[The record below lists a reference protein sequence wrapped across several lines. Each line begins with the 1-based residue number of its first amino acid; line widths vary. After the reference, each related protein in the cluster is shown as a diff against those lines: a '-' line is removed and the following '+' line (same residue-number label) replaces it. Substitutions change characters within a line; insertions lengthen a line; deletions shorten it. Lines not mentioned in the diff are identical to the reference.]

1 MNGVNMMLEPKKSS
15 SLNDCNMLLYSE
27 RMFLLKG
34 ILIVDDS
41 LFMRR
46 FLKNI
51 LIESNY
57 NEIIEAENGMQAIH
71 MYKIFSPEIVIMD
84 ITMPVLNGIDA
95 LKEII
100 NIDPKAKVIIC
111 SALGGQQ
118 IIIKEAIKIGAID
131 FVVKPHFHN
140 LATIVNKHFDS
151 STT

>member
-1 MNGVNMMLEPKKSS
+1 
-15 SLNDCNMLLYSE
+15 MLLYSE

-84 ITMPVLNGIDA
+84 ITMPMLNGIDA

-100 NIDPKAKVIIC
+100 SIDPKAKVIIC

-118 IIIKEAIKIGAID
+118 IIIKEAIKSGAID

-140 LATIVNKHFDS
+140 LAAIVNKHFDS